1 MICDQ
6 ISQVTGM
13 RNTHHNYHDHEAGHL
28 SSHTTDL
35 GWQPH
40 TASNASPTSYHESP
54 TAPGGSGTSPAQDS
68 SALLTVIGG
77 DAYAAGMNTDASGT
91 VNNTVKDLGNI
102 TVASGYAIFE
112 ATASSPAGDAAAG
125 ANTFVSV
132 AGADF
137 VLTFDFDVSF
147 KVGNTVVA
155 ASETAY
161 LAIDVENW
169 SSPNG
174 PLVMDFQAHAS
185 GHGGQND
192 AHLPG
197 LFLPSGNFAQVAAV
211 ANALGPDTATSTLTQ
226 ALTIENHFSYV
237 NGMAI
242 AAA

>member
-1 MICDQ
+1 MQ
-6 ISQVTGM
+6 H
-13 RNTHHNYHDHEAGHL
+13 RHHNHHGHEASDP
-28 SSHTTDL
+28 SSHTTYT

-40 TASNASPTSYHESP
+40 TASYASATGYRETP
-54 TAPGGSGTSPAQDS
+54 TASSDAGTSPAQDS

-77 DAYAAGMNTDASGT
+77 DAYGEGMSTDASGT
-91 VNNTVKDLGNI
+91 VNNTVKDLGHV
-102 TVASGYAIFE
+102 TLASGYAVFE
-112 ATASSPAGDAAAG
+112 AAASSPTGDAAAG
-125 ANTFVSV
+125 ADTFVSV

-137 VLTFDFDVSF
+137 VLTFDFDASF

-169 SSPNG
+169 SSQNG
-174 PLVMDFQAHAS
+174 PLVMDFQANAAS
-185 GHGGQND
+185 GHGGQNG

-197 LFLPSGNFAQVAAV
+197 LISPSGNLAQVAAF
-211 ANALGPDTATSTLTQ
+211 ADAQGSDTLSSTLTQ

-237 NGMAI
+237 SGMAI